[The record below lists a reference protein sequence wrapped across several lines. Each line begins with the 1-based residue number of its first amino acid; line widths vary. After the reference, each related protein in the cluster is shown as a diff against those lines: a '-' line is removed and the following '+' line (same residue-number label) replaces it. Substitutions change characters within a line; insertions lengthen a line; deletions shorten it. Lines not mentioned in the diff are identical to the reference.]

1 MLPRP
6 SKQCVVGVV
15 QYAILSEKA
24 LSAAWNAVQ
33 WFLSAVKLQA
43 FDCAGASPNHSA
55 TWAFTFG
62 DVIQF
67 IHWYMQFGCL
77 ACAAIIQ
84 VSDQPVAPSEGSI
97 VLIDAFLSVPIRL
110 AMACQVVPTTL
121 SPDSK
126 AWTSFV

>member
-6 SKQCVVGVV
+6 SKQCFVGVV

-43 FDCAGASPNHSA
+43 FDWAGASPNHSA
-55 TWAFTFG
+55 TCAFTFG

-77 ACAAIIQ
+77 ACAATIQ
-84 VSDQPVAPSEGSI
+84 VSDHPVAPSLGSI
-97 VLIDAFLSVPIRL
+97 ALTATFLSEPIRF
-110 AMACQVVPTTL
+110 AMTCHVVPMTL
-121 SPDSK
+121 SPDS
-126 AWTSFV
+126 